1 MSEIRF
7 DGRVGPYVPPED
19 PPPAVAAALHTEA
32 EPVDPSRFDILRHAL
47 WNLNIEHGNTII
59 RTSGSPVVVYA
70 HDFNPVVL
78 DEWGNYVYFG
88 PWLQYLVAAS
98 SPAVKWI
105 LENRH
110 DSPGIEPGSMFMTND
125 PWIGATHQSDLTVLA
140 PVFWE
145 GKIFSWVGSSLHHQD
160 LGGTAPGGFNPVA
173 QDVYWESG
181 VIPPV
186 RIVENGQIRK
196 DIEEEYMRRS
206 RMPDLVA
213 VDLRAQIAGCRVAV
227 ARMTEMLERYGAPVL
242 KGAMRKVQDD
252 SEKAFASRI
261 DTIPDGEWRSEAFLE
276 MAAPGDR
283 KLHRNTIVL
292 RKKDGHLT
300 FSNEGTDPQL
310 GALSCTLA
318 GWTGGLAAMIN
329 SQLMFD
335 QLFAVGGALRRISFE
350 AEPGTLSSA
359 LHPSALSLAVLTI
372 DQCIALAASA
382 ISKML
387 SCSSDPKLR
396 EEIQSSMGSAT
407 FPIAAIAGADTN
419 GNPFATLLME
429 PVATGMAA
437 WSWRDGLD
445 MAGWPWDPQVTM
457 PNVEE
462 TEAFYPLLQL
472 WRRIV
477 PDSGGAGRF
486 RGGNSGEAAVIPYG
500 VDQVTHHT
508 ASAAHHAVP
517 MTPLFGGLP
526 GNVNRFLLD
535 RGTDVVKQLS
545 DGHVPGPGELQGGT
559 LDELDPKAFGVDQG
573 VDDVFLLQ
581 WSGAGGL
588 GDPLAREVDAVAADV
603 ASGMVT
609 ADAARELY
617 GVVMNGDGADAAATQ
632 ALREERLAA
641 RGQWQQPAGERKV
654 AEISDDARRFGPGL
668 AHADVDG
675 TRHICC
681 ADCGTAL
688 SPADENWKT
697 GAARTELPL
706 AEVNALIPDPG
717 RFLDDKVV
725 ARQFACPGCRRLMDS
740 EIARESDPLQWD
752 LRVLEEI

>member
-7 DGRVGPYVPPED
+7 DGRVGPYVPPVD
-19 PPPAVAAALHTEA
+19 PPAAVAELLHTDA
-32 EPVDPSRFDILRHAL
+32 TAVDPSRFDILRHAL

-173 QDVYWESG
+173 EDVFWESG

-186 RIVENGQIRK
+186 RIVENGVIRK
-196 DIEEEYMRRS
+196 DLEEEYTRRS

-227 ARMTEMLERYGAPVL
+227 ARMTELLERYGGATL
-242 KGAMRKVQDD
+242 KGSMRKVQDD
-252 SEKAFASRI
+252 SEQAFVKRI
-261 DTIPDGEWRSEAFLE
+261 ETVPDGEWRSEAFLE

-292 RKKDGHLT
+292 RKKDGKLT
-300 FSNEGTDPQL
+300 FSNEGTDPQI

-335 QLFAVGGALRRISFE
+335 QLFAVGGALRRIEFK

-387 SCSSDPKLR
+387 SCSSDPELR

-407 FPIAAIAGADTN
+407 FPIAAIAGADAS

-445 MAGWPWDPQVTM
+445 MSGWPWDPQVTM

-477 PDSGGAGRF
+477 PDTGGAGRY
-486 RGGNSGEAAVIPYG
+486 RGGNSGEAAIVPYG

-526 GNVNRFLLD
+526 GSINRFLLE
-535 RGTDVVKQLS
+535 RGTDVNAQLQG
-545 DGHVPGPGELQGGT
+545 GHMPGPGEVRGGT
-559 LDELDPKAFGVDQG
+559 LEELDPKAFGVPQN

-581 WSGAGGL
+581 WAGAGGL
-588 GDPLAREVDAVAADV
+588 GDALDREADAVLRDV
-603 ASGMVT
+603 RSGMVT
-609 ADAARELY
+609 ADAAERLY
-617 GVVMNGDGADAAATQ
+617 GVVIAGDAVDATATERLRAERRSARGDWDRPETAGGKGEIRDGALT
-632 ALREERLAA
+632 
-641 RGQWQQPAGERKV
+641 
-654 AEISDDARRFGPGL
+654 FGPGL
-668 AHADVDG
+668 IHGRVDG
-675 TRHICC
+675 KLVTCC
-681 ADCGTAL
+681 SECHTELA
-688 SPADENWKT
+688 PADENWKS
-697 GAARTELPL
+697 GASRHEIPVPEA
-706 AEVNALIPDPG
+706 NAHVADPA
-717 RFLDDKVV
+717 RFLDDEVV
-725 ARQFACPGCRRLMDS
+725 VRQFACPGCLRLMDS
-740 EIARESDPLQWD
+740 EIVRKTDPVQWD
-752 LRVLEEI
+752 MRILEEI